1 MYPRKFDYLAPATL
15 EEALEALDANPGAKV
30 MAGGM
35 SLLPMMKLRVLSP
48 ETVVDIGRIGGLD
61 EITDK
66 GETIGIGALV
76 RHAEV
81 AASPLVREHAA
92 ALAAAA
98 AWTGDRQVRNRGTC
112 CGAMA
117 HADTAADQPV
127 AALALGATMMAR
139 SSQGIRK
146 IEAIDFFVDT
156 FTSALRPDEIL
167 TEIRLPKLLPGVGSA
182 YDKLGRRGG
191 HSDYAVAGVAAQVHR
206 SHGQIINAAVA
217 LTGVGSRPAL
227 AWGVMDSLIGSNG
240 SPEAVAAAAARAAEG
255 VIVLEDLYG
264 SVEYKTHLAE
274 VFTARALTQALA
286 AAA

>member
-81 AASPLVREHAA
+81 AASPLVRKHAA